1 MGVIYEY
8 KIEKYLTKIYK
19 DYCDISDKPKN
30 ESGPFYFDDPG
41 QIMSLLETFFDEKSF
56 VSNYGNKF
64 AECRHDRYR
73 IKVETSEDKVS
84 LKFYFYSNRRI
95 VGQKFFN
102 KNMFIKFVTYN
113 YKKNEIYQGNC
124 ALRRKKKFNTIN
136 KNTWYLKPLSTL
148 SKVIFQYFKP
158 NNVGVS
164 KTDIKPQTFEEVDLN
179 TKEINKCF
187 DLFLEHI
194 PNIDNSIVSPDIRI
208 YKHYLDGIGVKL
220 PNNWHIFKPAFPQ
233 ITKKVYKKHKF
244 KFIDAYMSVNRLNG
258 DKIKRVL
265 HTVTTVRGIYNLRFA
280 LELFGNDFILS
291 KDDSVIKYIIESAP
305 MPGIE
310 HHHYPYYMY
319 SFSKNELLNC
329 FEIFKLMIN
338 GLINH
343 NTFIDHLEFRDKLS
357 QFEPVTWKSK
367 TYTKFNSEHFIWSEK
382 VTKFKDPRYQRMYTP
397 RFKEIVEEPMDNYYP
412 ILLTTFQEYSM
423 ESIVQSN
430 CVRTY
435 NNRPE
440 SIIISI
446 RVGDIEGEERASVE
460 YKIYGDEDNIELVRV
475 QSLGRFN
482 KQLDI
487 TWNSYLEEMD
497 KRIKYIMDNNL
508 FELPNYSVEYKGVKL
523 EGKII
528 FDDLKEIYMT
538 PSQSERK
545 TNRTLRFDNTSI
557 EIYKPSFNLIGTPN
571 TNFID
576 ELLF

>member
-8 KIEKYLTKIYK
+8 KIEKYLTKTYK
-19 DYCDISDKPKN
+19 NYCDISDKPKQDN
-30 ESGPFYFDDPG
+30 PFFFQPEYIFG
-41 QIMSLLETFFDEKSF
+41 SLLETFFDDKSF
-56 VSNYGNKF
+56 VSNYGNQF

-84 LKFYFYSNRRI
+84 LKFYFYSNHRM
-95 VGQKFFN
+95 VGQKYFN
-102 KNMFIKFVTYN
+102 KHMFIKFVTYN
-113 YKKNEIYQGNC
+113 YKKNEIYAGNNTI
-124 ALRRKKKFNTIN
+124 RRKQKFNTIN

-158 NNVGVS
+158 NN
-164 KTDIKPQTFEEVDLN
+164 IKPQTFEEVDLN

-194 PNIDNSIVSPDIRI
+194 PNLDNSIVSPDIRI

-220 PNNWHIFKPAFPQ
+220 PNNWYIFKPVFPQ

-280 LELFGNDFILS
+280 LELFGANFILS
-291 KDDSVIKYIIESAP
+291 KEDSVIKYIIESP
-305 MPGIE
+305 PILSVE
-310 HHHYPYYMY
+310 HLHYPYYMY

-338 GLINH
+338 GSINH

-367 TYTKFNSEHFIWSEK
+367 TYTEFNSEHFIWSEK
-382 VTKFKDPRYQRMYTP
+382 VAKFKDPRYQRMYNP

-412 ILLTTFQEYSM
+412 VLLTTFQEYSM

-487 TWNSYLEEMD
+487 TWDSYLEEMD
-497 KRIKYIMDNNL
+497 KRIKYIMDNNI

-523 EGKII
+523 EGRII
-528 FDDLKEIYMT
+528 FNDLKEIYMT
-538 PSQSERK
+538 PGQRGK
-545 TNRTLRFDNTSI
+545 KINRTLRFDNSSI

-571 TNFID
+571 TNFIN
-576 ELLF
+576 ELLH